1 MRWRTIYIFV
11 QHVSSRVPKGK
22 EYSGLEPSFF
32 VKGQGHNRRQGHN
45 RPHVNFCWDIFFQLC
60 PIGFLL
66 HIEYF

>member
-32 VKGQGHNRRQGHN
+32 VKGQGHNR
-45 RPHVNFCWDIFFQLC
+45 PCK
-60 PIGFLL
+60 FLL
-66 HIEYF
+66 GYFLSTLPNRILTSHRVLLSDWF

>member
-45 RPHVNFCWDIFFQLC
+45 RPHVNFC
-60 PIGFLL
+60 
-66 HIEYF
+66 

>member
-32 VKGQGHNRRQGHN
+32 VKGQGHNRPQGYFLSTLPN
-45 RPHVNFCWDIFFQLC
+45 RILTSHRV
-60 PIGFLL
+60 LL
-66 HIEYF
+66 SDWF